1 MLRGILAA
9 GAAFT
14 MWGVFPVFL
23 RLMQAVPPLEIL
35 SHRVLWSVVFLL
47 GLLGLRRQWAWVD
60 AIRQRPRI
68 ALAFAASAAML
79 FTNWVVFI
87 WAVNDDHIVD
97 ASLGYFITPLFN
109 VLLGLTLGERLRALQ
124 WASVAL
130 AACGVAWLTVSAG
143 QLPWIGLVIAVTFAV
158 YGLIRKTASLGPLE
172 GLMVETLAML
182 PLSAAF
188 LLIPGSGNSHAWGE
202 SLSLTLLLMAAGPV
216 TAIPLLLFA
225 AGARRIP
232 LSIIGLLQYIGPSI
246 QMVIGVWAY
255 GEVFSIDRAIGFG
268 FIWGAL
274 ALYSAESLWRMRS
287 DAVASGNPGPAQS
300 RSSVPPD
307 VQS

>member
-1 MLRGILAA
+1 MLRGVLAA
-9 GAAFT
+9 GSAFT
-14 MWGVFPVFL
+14 IWGLFPVFL

-47 GLLGLRRQWAWVD
+47 SLLGLRRQWTWID
-60 AIRQRPRI
+60 AIRQRPRTV
-68 ALAFAASAAML
+68 LAFAASATML

-109 VLLGLTLGERLRALQ
+109 VLLGLTLGERLRSLQ
-124 WASVAL
+124 WASIAL
-130 AACGVAWLTVSAG
+130 ATCGVGWLTVSAG
-143 QLPWIGLVIAVTFAV
+143 HLPWIGLVIAVTFAV

-172 GLMVETLAML
+172 GLTVETLAML

-188 LLIPGSGNSHAWGE
+188 LLIPGSGSSHAWGE

-246 QMVIGVWAY
+246 QMVIGVWVY
-255 GEVFSIDRAIGFG
+255 GEMFSTDRMIGFG
-268 FIWGAL
+268 CIWGAL
-274 ALYSAESLWRMRS
+274 ALYSAESLWRMRKPEERL
-287 DAVASGNPGPAQS
+287 AASS
-300 RSSVPPD
+300 RSP
-307 VQS
+307 

>member
-35 SHRVLWSVVFLL
+35 AHRVLWSVIFLL
-47 GLLGLRRQWAWVD
+47 GLLGLRRQWTWID
-60 AIRQRPRI
+60 AIRQRPRV

-109 VLLGLTLGERLRALQ
+109 VLLGLTLGERLRSLQ
-124 WASVAL
+124 WASIAL
-130 AACGVAWLTVSAG
+130 AACGVAWLTISAG
-143 QLPWIGLVIAVTFAV
+143 HLPWIGLVIAVTFAV

-172 GLMVETLAML
+172 GLTVETLAML

-188 LLIPGSGNSHAWGE
+188 LLIPGSGSSHAWGE

-246 QMVIGVWAY
+246 QMAIGVWVY
-255 GEVFSIDRAIGFG
+255 GEVFSTDRMIGFG
-268 FIWGAL
+268 CIWGAL
-274 ALYSAESLWRMRS
+274 ALYSAESLWRMREPES
-287 DAVASGNPGPAQS
+287 RLAASS
-300 RSSVPPD
+300 RSP
-307 VQS
+307 

>member
-14 MWGVFPVFL
+14 IWGLFPVFL

-35 SHRVLWSVVFLL
+35 AHRVLWSVIFLL
-47 GLLGLRRQWAWVD
+47 GLLGLRRQWTWID
-60 AIRQRPRI
+60 AIRQRPRV

-109 VLLGLTLGERLRALQ
+109 VLLGLTLGERLRTLQ
-124 WASVAL
+124 WASIAL
-130 AACGVAWLTVSAG
+130 ATCGVAWLTVSAG
-143 QLPWIGLVIAVTFAV
+143 HLPWIGLVIAVTFAV

-172 GLMVETLAML
+172 GLTVETLAML
-182 PLSAAF
+182 PLSVAF
-188 LLIPGSGNSHAWGE
+188 LLIPGSGSSHAWGE

-246 QMVIGVWAY
+246 QMVIGVWVY
-255 GEVFSIDRAIGFG
+255 GEVFSTDRMIGFG
-268 FIWGAL
+268 CIWGAL
-274 ALYSAESLWRMRS
+274 ALYSVESLWRMREPEERL
-287 DAVASGNPGPAQS
+287 AASS
-300 RSSVPPD
+300 
-307 VQS
+307 

>member
-9 GAAFT
+9 GSAFT
-14 MWGVFPVFL
+14 IWGLFPVFL

-35 SHRVLWSVVFLL
+35 AHRVLWSVIFLL
-47 GLLGLRRQWAWVD
+47 GLLGLRRQWTWID
-60 AIRQRPRI
+60 AIRQRPRV

-109 VLLGLTLGERLRALQ
+109 VLLGLTLGERLRTLQ
-124 WASVAL
+124 WASIAL
-130 AACGVAWLTVSAG
+130 ATCGVAWLTVSAG
-143 QLPWIGLVIAVTFAV
+143 HLPWIGLVIAVTFAV

-172 GLMVETLAML
+172 GLTVETLAML
-182 PLSAAF
+182 PLSVAF
-188 LLIPGSGNSHAWGE
+188 LLIPGSGSSHAWGE

-246 QMVIGVWAY
+246 QMVIGVWVY
-255 GEVFSIDRAIGFG
+255 GEVFSTDRMIGFG
-268 FIWGAL
+268 CIWGAL
-274 ALYSAESLWRMRS
+274 ALYSVESLWRMREPEERL
-287 DAVASGNPGPAQS
+287 AASS
-300 RSSVPPD
+300 
-307 VQS
+307 

>member
-9 GAAFT
+9 GSAFT
-14 MWGVFPVFL
+14 IWGLFPVFL

-35 SHRVLWSVVFLL
+35 AHRVLWSVVFLL
-47 GLLGLRRQWAWVD
+47 GLLGLRRQWTWIA
-60 AIRQRPRI
+60 AIRQQPRV

-124 WASVAL
+124 WAAIAL
-130 AACGVAWLTVSAG
+130 AATGVGWLTVSAG
-143 QLPWIGLVIAVTFAV
+143 HLPWIGLVIAVTFAV

-172 GLMVETLAML
+172 GLTVETLAML

-188 LLIPGSGNSHAWGE
+188 LLIPGSGSSHAWGE

-246 QMVIGVWAY
+246 QMMIGVWVY
-255 GEVFSIDRAIGFG
+255 GEAFTSDRAIGFG
-268 FIWGAL
+268 LIWGAL
-274 ALYSAESLWRMRS
+274 ALYSIESLWRMRE
-287 DAVASGNPGPAQS
+287 PAGRLADDS
-300 RSSVPPD
+300 RSP
-307 VQS
+307 

>member
-14 MWGVFPVFL
+14 MWGVFPLFL

-47 GLLGLRRQWAWVD
+47 VVLGVRRQWSWLQ
-60 AIRQRPRI
+60 AIRQRPRT
-68 ALAFAASAAML
+68 ALAFAGSAAML

-87 WAVNDDHIVD
+87 WAVNDGHVID

-109 VLLGLTLGERLRALQ
+109 VLLGLTLGERLRPLQ

-130 AACGVAWLTVSAG
+130 AACGVAWLTISAG
-143 QLPWIGLVIAVTFAV
+143 QLPWIGLVIAVTFAI

-188 LLIPGSGNSHAWGE
+188 LLLPGSGNSHAWGE

-216 TAIPLLLFA
+216 TAVPLLLFA

-232 LSIIGLLQYIGPSI
+232 LSVIGLLQYIGPSM
-246 QMVIGVWAY
+246 QLVIGVFLF
-255 GEVFSIDRAIGFG
+255 GEPFTSARATGFG
-268 FIWGAL
+268 LIWGGL
-274 ALYSAESLWRMRS
+274 ALYSAESLWRMRGAATTTEQ
-287 DAVASGNPGPAQS
+287 D
-300 RSSVPPD
+300 
-307 VQS
+307 

>member
-9 GAAFT
+9 GSAFT
-14 MWGVFPVFL
+14 IWGLFPVFL

-35 SHRVLWSVVFLL
+35 AHRVLWSVVFLL
-47 GLLGLRRQWAWVD
+47 GLLGLRRQWTWIA
-60 AIRQRPRI
+60 AIRQQPRV
-68 ALAFAASAAML
+68 ALAFTASAAML

-109 VLLGLTLGERLRALQ
+109 VLFGLTLGERLRFLQ
-124 WASVAL
+124 WAAIAL
-130 AACGVAWLTVSAG
+130 AAAGVGWLTVSAG
-143 QLPWIGLVIAVTFAV
+143 HLPWIGLVIAVTFAV

-172 GLMVETLAML
+172 GLTVETLAML

-188 LLIPGSGNSHAWGE
+188 LLIPGSGSSHAWGD

-225 AGARRIP
+225 IGARRIP

-246 QMVIGVWAY
+246 QMVIGVWVY
-255 GEVFSIDRAIGFG
+255 GEAFTSDRAIGFG
-268 FIWGAL
+268 LIWGAL
-274 ALYSAESLWRMRS
+274 ALYSIESLWRMRE
-287 DAVASGNPGPAQS
+287 PAARLADDS
-300 RSSVPPD
+300 RSP
-307 VQS
+307 

>member
-1 MLRGILAA
+1 MLRGMLAA

-14 MWGVFPVFL
+14 IWGLFPLFL
-23 RLMQAVPPLEIL
+23 RLMQSVPPLEIL

-47 GLLGLRRQWAWVD
+47 AVLGVRRQWSWLA

-68 ALAFAASAAML
+68 ALAFAASAALL

-87 WAVNDDHIVD
+87 WAVNHDHIVD
-97 ASLGYFITPLFN
+97 GSLGYFITPLFN
-109 VLLGLTLGERLRALQ
+109 VLFGLSLGERLRPLQ
-124 WASVAL
+124 WSSVAL
-130 AACGVAWLTVSAG
+130 AALGVVWLTLSAG
-143 QLPWIGLVIAVTFAV
+143 QLPWIGLVIAVTFAG

-188 LLIPGSGNSHAWGE
+188 LLLPGMGSSQAWGG
-202 SLSLTLLLMAAGPV
+202 SVSMTLLLMAAGPV

-225 AGARRIP
+225 VGARRVP

-246 QMVIGVWAY
+246 QLLIGVWLF
-255 GEVFSIDRAIGFG
+255 GEPFSGARAIGFAL
-268 FIWGAL
+268 IWGGL

-287 DAVASGNPGPAQS
+287 AATADAAI
-300 RSSVPPD
+300 
-307 VQS
+307 